1 MAEAMTG
8 PAAIRQ
14 FLNRHGRR
22 LVVGLPLVWLLV
34 FFALPLVEVAQTSF
48 TEARRGIPPF
58 MPLWGFGEDGFF
70 THFNL
75 ENYGLLVEYSRDY
88 LKPAGNS
95 VRLAF
100 FSTLI
105 CLLFAYPMAWWI
117 ARSSPGH
124 RATLLVLVML
134 PFWTSSLLRIYALIG
149 LLNPNGFVNII
160 LIQLGLI
167 DAPLRMMQTDFSVYM
182 GMVLTYL
189 PLMILPLYAVMIRL
203 DDDLIDAAAD
213 LGASRLAIFQ
223 TIILPLTLPGIIAGS
238 LLVFIPAVG
247 EFVIPALLGGPDQV
261 MIGKVLWTEFFRN
274 RDWPVASAIAMLL
287 LAILALPIIYARYQD
302 GRETALDRATAA
314 PAEDPA
320 ENLAENMPEDRG
332 GVTDSPAAGRPGAI
346 P

>member
-1 MAEAMTG
+1 MISASTVL
-8 PAAIRQ
+8 RH

-34 FFALPLVEVAQTSF
+34 FFAMPLVEIAQTSF

-58 MPLWGFGEDGFF
+58 LPLWGFGEDGFF

-88 LKPAGNS
+88 LIPAGNS

-105 CLLFAYPMAWWI
+105 CLVFAYPMAWWI
-117 ARSSPGH
+117 ARATPGH
-124 RATLLVLVML
+124 RAVLLVLVML

-149 LLNPNGFVNII
+149 LLNPNGFVNAM

-167 DAPLRMMQTDFSVYM
+167 EAPLRMMQTDFSIYM
-182 GMVLTYL
+182 GMLLTYL

-203 DDDLIDAAAD
+203 EDDLIDAAAD
-213 LGASRLAIFQ
+213 LGASRLAIFH
-223 TIILPLTLPGIIAGS
+223 TIVLPLTLPGIIAGS

-287 LAILALPIIYARYQD
+287 LAMLAMPIIYARYQD
-302 GRETALDRATAA
+302 GRETALDRAVTT
-314 PAEDPA
+314 
-320 ENLAENMPEDRG
+320 RG
-332 GVTDSPAAGRPGAI
+332 DTP
-346 P
+346 

>member
-1 MAEAMTG
+1 MAAV
-8 PAAIRQ
+8 RH
-14 FLNRHGRR
+14 FLNRHGKR
-22 LVVGLPLVWLLV
+22 LVVGLPLAWLLL
-34 FFALPLVEVAQTSF
+34 FFAMPLVEVAQTSF
-48 TEARRGIPPF
+48 TEPRRGIPPF
-58 MPLWGFGEDGFF
+58 LPLWGFDEDGFF
-70 THFNL
+70 THFNF
-75 ENYGLLVEYSRDY
+75 ENYGLLAQYSQDY

-117 ARSSPGH
+117 ARSSPSQ
-124 RATLLVLVML
+124 RAILLVLVML

-149 LLNPNGFVNII
+149 LLNPNGFINSM

-167 DAPLRMMQTDFSVYM
+167 EAPLRMMQTDFSIYM
-182 GMVLTYL
+182 GMLLTYL

-213 LGASRLAIFQ
+213 LGASRVQIFR
-223 TIILPLTLPGIIAGS
+223 TIVLPLTLPGIIAGS

-247 EFVIPALLGGPDQV
+247 EFVIPALLGGPEQV

-302 GRETALDRATAA
+302 GRETALDRAETTRGDA
-314 PAEDPA
+314 P
-320 ENLAENMPEDRG
+320 
-332 GVTDSPAAGRPGAI
+332 
-346 P
+346 

>member
-1 MAEAMTG
+1 
-8 PAAIRQ
+8 
-14 FLNRHGRR
+14 FL
-22 LVVGLPLVWLLV
+22 
-34 FFALPLVEVAQTSF
+34 
-48 TEARRGIPPF
+48 
-58 MPLWGFGEDGFF
+58 PLWGFDEGGFF

-75 ENYGLLVEYSRDY
+75 ENYGLLAQYSQDY

-117 ARSSPGH
+117 ARSSPSQ
-124 RATLLVLVML
+124 RAILLVLVML

-149 LLNPNGFVNII
+149 LLNTNGFINSM
-160 LIQLGLI
+160 LLQLGLI
-167 DAPLRMMQTDFSVYM
+167 EAPIRMMQTDFSIYM
-182 GMVLTYL
+182 GMLLTYL

-203 DDDLIDAAAD
+203 DDDLLDAAAD
-213 LGASRLAIFQ
+213 LGASRVEVFR
-223 TIILPLTLPGIIAGS
+223 TIVLPLTVPGIIAGS

-247 EFVIPALLGGPDQV
+247 EFVIPALLGGPEQV

-302 GRETALDRATAA
+302 GRETALDRA
-314 PAEDPA
+314 EDA
-320 ENLAENMPEDRG
+320 GRG
-332 GVTDSPAAGRPGAI
+332 GAA
-346 P
+346 

>member
-1 MAEAMTG
+1 MSASTG
-8 PAAIRQ
+8 LRQ

-34 FFALPLVEVAQTSF
+34 FFAMPLVEVAQTSF
-48 TEARRGIPPF
+48 TEPRRGIPPF
-58 MPLWGFGEDGFF
+58 APLWGFGEDGFF
-70 THFNL
+70 TNFNL
-75 ENYGLLVEYSRDY
+75 ENYGLLVEYSQDY
-88 LKPAGNS
+88 LRPAGNS

-117 ARSSPGH
+117 ARSSPSH
-124 RATLLVLVML
+124 RAILLVLVML

-149 LLNPNGFVNII
+149 LLNTNGFINSM
-160 LIQLGLI
+160 LLQLGLI
-167 DAPLRMMQTDFSVYM
+167 QAPIRMMQTDFSIYM
-182 GMVLTYL
+182 GMLLTYL

-203 DDDLIDAAAD
+203 DDDLLDAAAD
-213 LGASRLAIFQ
+213 LGASRVEVVR
-223 TIILPLTLPGIIAGS
+223 TIVLPLTVPGIIAGS

-247 EFVIPALLGGPDQV
+247 EFVIPALLGGPEQV

-302 GRETALDRATAA
+302 GRETALDRA
-314 PAEDPA
+314 EDA
-320 ENLAENMPEDRG
+320 GRG
-332 GVTDSPAAGRPGAI
+332 GAA
-346 P
+346 